1 VRSPSVRVVG
11 FAAARET
18 GRLVL
23 RANVALLIL
32 LTEYYQLA
40 NCSSHLED
48 KISLSERKP
57 TKPDWRKAMNP
68 TPFAILGLSLFMGP
82 ALAQTS
88 PATAVPPA
96 TESAAKAAFGVL
108 PGRWVRVQG
117 GYVITINSVDA
128 DGRLDASYA
137 NPRPLPFHTAVATSD
152 GNSLKLFFELRAAGY
167 NGSTHTLS
175 YDAANDRLTGVYDQV
190 VVKQKFDVVFVRDK

>member
-1 VRSPSVRVVG
+1 M
-11 FAAARET
+11 
-18 GRLVL
+18 
-23 RANVALLIL
+23 
-32 LTEYYQLA
+32 
-40 NCSSHLED
+40 
-48 KISLSERKP
+48 KP
-57 TKPDWRKAMNP
+57 TL
-68 TPFAILGLSLFMGP
+68 FVILGLSLFMSP

-88 PATAVPPA
+88 PATSVPPA
-96 TESAAKAAFGVL
+96 TESATKAAFGVL

-117 GYVITINSVDA
+117 GYVITINSVNA

-167 NGSTHTLS
+167 NGSTYTLS

-190 VVKQKFDVVFVRDK
+190 VVKQKFDVVFVRDKS

>member
-1 VRSPSVRVVG
+1 M
-11 FAAARET
+11 
-18 GRLVL
+18 
-23 RANVALLIL
+23 
-32 LTEYYQLA
+32 
-40 NCSSHLED
+40 
-48 KISLSERKP
+48 KP
-57 TKPDWRKAMNP
+57 KL
-68 TPFAILGLSLFMGP
+68 FAILGLSLFMSP

-88 PATAVPPA
+88 PATSVPPA
-96 TESAAKAAFGVL
+96 TESATKAAFGVL

-167 NGSTHTLS
+167 NGSTYTLN
-175 YDAANDRLTGVYDQV
+175 YDAANDRLMGVYDQA
-190 VVKQKFDVVFVRDK
+190 VVKQKFDVAFVRDKS

>member
-1 VRSPSVRVVG
+1 M
-11 FAAARET
+11 
-18 GRLVL
+18 L
-23 RANVALLIL
+23 
-32 LTEYYQLA
+32 
-40 NCSSHLED
+40 
-48 KISLSERKP
+48 SLSIRRK
-57 TKPDWRKAMNP
+57 
-68 TPFAILGLSLFMGP
+68 FMVIAVVLIVLM
-82 ALAQTS
+82 AL
-88 PATAVPPA
+88 TAVHA
-96 TESAAKAAFGVL
+96 TKGAFGVL

-167 NGSTHTLS
+167 NGSTYTLS

-190 VVKQKFDVVFVRDK
+190 VVKQKFDVIFVRDKS